1 MHADLCWQAAL
12 RARGAARRRDRQLV
26 GDLRR
31 RISVPL
37 PPYSQCVAPDV
48 ALCRR
53 WRNLVA
59 QRHLLD
65 KFTVHSVASWCLGR
79 VRHEDGTL
87 VQPWRSPR
95 RAIRVEGGCA
105 VPFQHV
111 RDACGVPAADCIR
124 PFGLR
129 PDHYSRP
136 CAPASPDPCS
146 APGHHGGADAGDNA
160 SRPVPHIPAS
170 CRSPRNG
177 RQPTAGARGLSA
189 CAGCN
194 VAGRAITCNKRG
206 SPRR

>member
-1 MHADLCWQAAL
+1 MISAPHQ
-12 RARGAARRRDRQLV
+12 RA
-26 GDLRR
+26 
-31 RISVPL
+31 SPT
-37 PPYSQCVAPDV
+37 YSQCAAQDV
-48 ALCRR
+48 ALCTQ
-53 WRNLVA
+53 WPNLVA

-87 VQPWRSPR
+87 VQPWLPPR
-95 RAIRVEGGCA
+95 RAIRVEGDFA

-111 RDACGVPAADCIR
+111 RDASGGPTADCIR
-124 PFGLR
+124 PFELR
-129 PDHYSRP
+129 PDQYSRP

-146 APGHHGGADAGDNA
+146 GGADAGDNA

-177 RQPTAGARGLSA
+177 RQPTASARRLSA

-194 VAGRAITCNKRG
+194 VAGRTVTCNS
-206 SPRR
+206 SPHR